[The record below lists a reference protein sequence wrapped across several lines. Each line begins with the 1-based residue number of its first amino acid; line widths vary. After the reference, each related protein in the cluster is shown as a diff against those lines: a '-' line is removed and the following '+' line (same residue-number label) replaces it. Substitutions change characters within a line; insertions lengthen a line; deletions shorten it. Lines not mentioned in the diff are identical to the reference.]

1 MNKLSIYCKSF
12 SRDINRAII
21 LAESVEKYNVNNIPF
36 YISVPTTELSLFK
49 SKLPSSV
56 NLISDA
62 DIIQGDMEQTW
73 VTQQIIKS
81 SFWKTDIS
89 ENYVMVDS
97 DSYFITQFTED
108 DFMFNESTPY
118 TVCHEQKDLWN
129 WSVRYIQQ
137 LGFNPKESFT
147 RDRKV
152 IMDLF
157 SRTGKPLDFGPGP
170 VIWSRKVWEVLDQI
184 MKDNK
189 LSWSD
194 LMRISASEFTWYG
207 ECLLYSKAIDLIPIE
222 PPFKF
227 FHYYQQYLES
237 RQLGITEEHIA
248 QNYIGI
254 TLQSNWQNG
263 VERY

>member
-12 SRDINRAII
+12 SRDIERAVI
-21 LAESVEKYNVNNIPF
+21 LAESVERYNKDNIPF
-36 YISVPTTELSLFK
+36 YISVPTTEISLFK
-49 SKLPSSV
+49 SKLPGFV

-62 DIIQGDMEQTW
+62 DILKEDIQQTW
-73 VTQQIIKS
+73 VTQQIVKS

-97 DSYFITQFTED
+97 DSYFITEFHEN
-108 DFMFNESTPY
+108 DFMFDETTPY

-129 WSVRYIQQ
+129 WSVRYTGQ
-137 LGFNPKESFT
+137 LGFNPKDSFIK
-147 RDRKV
+147 DRKL

-157 SRTGKPLDFGPGP
+157 GRTGRPLDFGPGP
-170 VIWSRKVWEVLDQI
+170 VIWSRKVWEILDQI
-184 MKDNK
+184 MEQNK
-189 LSWSD
+189 LTWTD

-207 ECLLYSKAIDLIPIE
+207 ECLLYSKVIDLIPIE

-227 FHYYQQYLES
+227 FHYFQQYVES
-237 RQLGITEEHIA
+237 KQLGITQEQIA

-263 VERY
+263 VKLY